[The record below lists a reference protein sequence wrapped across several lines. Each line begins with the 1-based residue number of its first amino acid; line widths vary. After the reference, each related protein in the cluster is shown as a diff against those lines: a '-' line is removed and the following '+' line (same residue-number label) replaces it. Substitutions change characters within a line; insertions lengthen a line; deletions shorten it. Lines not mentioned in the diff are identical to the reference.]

1 MPKSVAAEWF
11 LRLFTTPDR
20 ASALAGDMSEEG
32 RVSWFDV
39 LRTAAAL
46 FFRSVAEAPVR
57 LVLLLLLGVFVNL
70 VCNNLASL
78 PLRPM
83 RQNFQGSEYWW
94 MFGLYFYGVVQDL
107 VAPALTGYALVRLA
121 KGRDITACV
130 AYAIMRTVLP
140 LYFMISHAGAEMK
153 AGRSGWEAAGSLVF
167 RLAFPALV
175 LLASGALTRKR
186 LLRQEMARAR

>member
-20 ASALAGDMSEEG
+20 AAALAGDMAEEG

-46 FFRSVAEAPVR
+46 FFRNIGGAPVR

-70 VCNNLASL
+70 ACSFADA
-78 PLRPM
+78 PLRLLHI
-83 RQNFQGSEYWW
+83 QLSGYWIPAV
-94 MFGLYFYGVVQDL
+94 YFFAVDRLLG
-107 VAPALTGYALVRLA
+107 PALTGCALARLS

-130 AYAIMRTVLP
+130 AYVIMSTVLP
-140 LYFMISHAGAEMK
+140 LYLMILHAGAEMR
-153 AGRSGWEAAGSLVF
+153 AGRSWWEAVGGLVF

-186 LLRQEMARAR
+186 LLREEMARAR